1 MLVLHLR
8 LSGQQV
14 GGRRP
19 GILQGS
25 FVHRQGDLEQQEVN
39 RDVLPSQTLVD
50 KVCAR
55 FNICQ
60 TIVFK

>member
-1 MLVLHLR
+1 MLGDYPKGDNRYTRSDAEAEVN
-8 LSGQQV
+8 V
-14 GGRRP
+14 GY
-19 GILQGS
+19 
-25 FVHRQGDLEQQEVN
+25 RQGDLEQQEVK
-39 RDVLPSQTLVD
+39 RDVLPSRTLVD